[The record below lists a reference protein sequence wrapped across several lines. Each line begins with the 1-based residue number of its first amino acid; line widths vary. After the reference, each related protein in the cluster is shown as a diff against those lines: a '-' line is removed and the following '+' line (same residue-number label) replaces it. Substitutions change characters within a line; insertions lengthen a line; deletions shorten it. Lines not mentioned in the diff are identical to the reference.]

1 MQKREATEKYLE
13 KLITFKTSY
22 EISTVP
28 QLTSTSISDAMV
40 DCGLNSSKKTRR
52 RAQCSSSDPPI
63 GTYTNAINIYVACV
77 QKCAEINLFT
87 VRCHAIA
94 RAHSI
99 LSSSSSRCMVA
110 PFHTKLNYIK
120 NYVWNLAI
128 ACWVFLSLSRS
139 LVVLPMQTNA
149 FHRNLEIRCFCTS
162 RARARIT
169 KPFSVY
175 TKLNCNT
182 HVWIFM
188 FCTLTEYELSN
199 RRQC

>member
-128 ACWVFLSLSRS
+128 ACWVFLSLSP
-139 LVVLPMQTNA
+139 VLLWFCRCKRM
-149 FHRNLEIRCFCTS
+149 HSIEIWKFAVFVRLA
-162 RARARIT
+162 RARAS
-169 KPFSVY
+169 P
-175 TKLNCNT
+175 
-182 HVWIFM
+182 
-188 FCTLTEYELSN
+188 N
-199 RRQC
+199 RFLYIRN